1 MLLAVRELKANSEAA
16 LKPKGHI
23 LWKKYAESG
32 RTAKTS
38 TSLTSHFR
46 KQMYDHIEDARLP
59 IDRVLYIANA
69 LEMDLS
75 RKKKLLEARHD
86 VKLSFNAFNTRATY
100 IKNVE
105 TEPEAVRAVPA
116 PDAMQRGGLRKRI
129 REDDVAQTVSSL
141 LMERV
146 GSDSHLTSSEETY
159 AKRCTRS
166 GRVFAK
172 EEKEKI
178 ESEDMELSPDAQR
191 LTCSSSSAM
200 NFQNG
205 LFEESDEE
213 QSEEFSKSRE
223 EDEFVDRCEADRQR
237 LLAAARKHPGYCY
250 VMEVALDTE
259 LDRVIK
265 EAYQEKIPLMDFIGK
280 QIMVLSDELPRLFD
294 LRLRP
299 S

>member
-1 MLLAVRELKANSEAA
+1 
-16 LKPKGHI
+16 
-23 LWKKYAESG
+23 
-32 RTAKTS
+32 
-38 TSLTSHFR
+38 
-46 KQMYDHIEDARLP
+46 
-59 IDRVLYIANA
+59 
-69 LEMDLS
+69 
-75 RKKKLLEARHD
+75 
-86 VKLSFNAFNTRATY
+86 
-100 IKNVE
+100 
-105 TEPEAVRAVPA
+105 
-116 PDAMQRGGLRKRI
+116 
-129 REDDVAQTVSSL
+129 
-141 LMERV
+141 
-146 GSDSHLTSSEETY
+146 
-159 AKRCTRS
+159 
-166 GRVFAK
+166 
-172 EEKEKI
+172 
-178 ESEDMELSPDAQR
+178 MELSPDAQR

-250 VMEVALDTE
+250 VMVRHTLGCFQSFNVCNVSCIFKKRHGDLDHPVFVFNFHFYYFRFLQEVALDTE